1 MADPPRPAP
10 FRMRDVPGW
19 IARTR
24 GLPFE
29 ERIDRASAAFLGLK
43 FQDNAVGEGRSGAF
57 DRRPAFRFDRL
68 DCRTYIEISLALA
81 SASSR
86 REFRE
91 TVLRLR
97 YLGGQVEFGARHHLM
112 VQWITHN
119 LAAGLLRDA
128 TAEVAGDEPTLR
140 RRANF
145 DLEAWF
151 ERLGPER
158 LHGFRDDPPER
169 GERLARLR
177 RSFAGP
183 RFVEGVSCWLPLS
196 SLVRTGQPFP
206 GGRKVRGL
214 QVNTPA
220 LDRIPS
226 GAAIPISSPTWSHMG
241 LAVRHGGKL
250 LMRHA
255 SQNRGEVIEID
266 LLAMLMTLER
276 FDLADSIMVLAWGRV

>member
-1 MADPPRPAP
+1 MADPPLPAP
-10 FRMRDVPGW
+10 SRVRDVPAW

-24 GLPFE
+24 ELPFD
-29 ERIDRASAAFLGLK
+29 ERIDRASAAFLGVK
-43 FQDNAVGEGRSGAF
+43 FQDDAVGEGRSGAF

-68 DCRTYIEISLALA
+68 DCRTYIEVALALA
-81 SASSR
+81 SARSG

-91 TVLRLR
+91 IVLKLR
-97 YLGGQVEFGARHHLM
+97 YLGGKVDFGARHHLM

-119 LAAGLLRDA
+119 LAAGLFRDV
-128 TAEVAGDEPTLR
+128 TADVAGDMPTQS
-140 RRANF
+140 RRAKF
-145 DLEAWF
+145 DLGAWF
-151 ERLGPER
+151 GRLGPER
-158 LHGFRDDPPER
+158 LHGFQDGSLER

-177 RSFAGP
+177 RAFAGP

-196 SLVRTGQPFP
+196 SLVRAGQTFP

-226 GAAIPISSPTWSHMG
+226 GAVIPISSPTWSHMG

-255 SQNRGEVIEID
+255 SHNRGEVLELD
-266 LLAMLMTLER
+266 LLAMLMTMER
-276 FDLADSIMVLAWGRV
+276 FNLADSIMVLAWGKV